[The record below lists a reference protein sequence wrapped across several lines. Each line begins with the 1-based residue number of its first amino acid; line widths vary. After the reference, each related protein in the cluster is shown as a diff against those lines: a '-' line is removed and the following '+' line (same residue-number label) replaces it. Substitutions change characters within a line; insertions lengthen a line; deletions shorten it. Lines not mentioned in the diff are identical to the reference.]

1 MTPSTQ
7 QDRLE
12 WAKEMSRPI
21 APGKDWLVRWKLKSG
36 VFAIDG
42 IIGGLGDISE
52 EDARTLAYDLNDNFV
67 GYDHWAEQR
76 Q

>member
-1 MTPSTQ
+1 MTPAAVAE
-7 QDRLE
+7 RLE

-21 APGKDWLVRWKLKSG
+21 APGKDWLVRWRLENG

-52 EDARTLAYDLNDNFV
+52 KDALALVSELNSAGV
-67 GYDHWAEQR
+67 YRCWAERR